1 MNGNDEFKEFG
12 GLAGKLAKADFTSDS
27 RVKAALRS
35 RLLEKQGAARGRGW
49 QAWRAWWLLP
59 AAAAA
64 GVMMLVVNVGHK
76 RPGPAAAYTAGA
88 GYALPDDGYGAC
100 GRRGMGDIMAE
111 ERF

>member
-1 MNGNDEFKEFG
+1 MNRDDEFKEFG
-12 GLAGKLAKADFTSDS
+12 GLADRLAKADFTGDS

-35 RLLEKQGAARGRGW
+35 RLLEKQAEGRASGW
-49 QAWRAWWLLP
+49 HAWRAWWLLP

-76 RPGPAAAYTAGA
+76 RPGPAPAYTAGA

-100 GRRGMGDIMAE
+100 GRMGLGDITAE